1 MELESSLNWT
11 IWRYSPAT
19 HTLSFSSKTVWDERF
34 IIGLPSR
41 SIPKIRHAF
50 FSRMPD
56 CWIDWPINWDP
67 GSILNCSIFIFL
79 LVLCVNRSL
88 CSFPVLHYS
97 LEDIQFFI
105 CSNNYDLVKRVK
117 AFLTFWYIDL
127 LFTSN
132 DRNDV
137 YSILLAE
144 VDLFQTPTDKGR
156 RLVNSEIDQ
165 VQIIER

>member
-1 MELESSLNWT
+1 M
-11 IWRYSPAT
+11 
-19 HTLSFSSKTVWDERF
+19 
-34 IIGLPSR
+34 
-41 SIPKIRHAF
+41 F
-50 FSRMPD
+50 F
-56 CWIDWPINWDP
+56 
-67 GSILNCSIFIFL
+67 FL
-79 LVLCVNRSL
+79 
-88 CSFPVLHYS
+88 FLHYS

-156 RLVNSEIDQ
+156 RLVNSEINQ